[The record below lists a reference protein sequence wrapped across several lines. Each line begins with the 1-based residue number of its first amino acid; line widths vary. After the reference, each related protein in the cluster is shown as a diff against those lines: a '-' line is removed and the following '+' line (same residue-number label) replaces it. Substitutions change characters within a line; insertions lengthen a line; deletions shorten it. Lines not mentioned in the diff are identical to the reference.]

1 MKSLLLALLF
11 CVGAMV
17 ASTDEVTREAVDI
30 VVKYFNSI
38 AKIPKAF
45 RLESASP
52 VTGLRKAGS
61 AGTYYAFDV
70 IVKQTNCPKTA
81 PAEQDCSILPN
92 GLVRVCK
99 ACFAV
104 RDNGNFDNAQRYIDC
119 TSKEGLNQKRIDWM
133 TRACERVQASIKPY
147 FTGALTVAM
156 LLSSPKDDLEP
167 IV

>member
-11 CVGAMV
+11 CAGAMV
-17 ASTDEVTREAVDI
+17 ASTDEVNREAVDI

-38 AKIPKAF
+38 ARIPKAF
-45 RLESASP
+45 RLESVSP
-52 VTGLRKAGS
+52 VTGLKAGS
-61 AGTYYAFDV
+61 AGTYYTFDV

-81 PAEQDCSILPN
+81 PAEQDCRILPN

-133 TRACERVQASIKPY
+133 TGACDRVKASIKPY
-147 FTGALTVAM
+147 FTGSFSAM
-156 LLSSPKDDLEP
+156 LLSSPKDDLEL
-167 IV
+167 IA

>member
-45 RLESASP
+45 RLDSHSP
-52 VTGLRKAGS
+52 VMGLRKAGS
-61 AGTYYAFDV
+61 AGTYYAFEV

-104 RDNGNFDNAQRYIDC
+104 RDNGNFHNAQRYIDC
-119 TSKEGLNQKRIDWM
+119 TSKEGVNQKRIDWM
-133 TRACERVQASIKPY
+133 TQACQRVKASIKPY
-147 FTGALTVAM
+147 FTGAFAGA
-156 LLSSPKDDLEP
+156 LLASPQDDLEL